1 MKAISLAEAYCN
13 PSRCKHIRSSYRPNE
28 KVQHLLSYPVISDGV
43 HTFDSGKYGQRSI
56 QFGNAAYQ
64 TFAATATTWFQKPY
78 QHLLPYIQKVDS
90 LGDNILH
97 YVNKQF
103 PIIKKPTQ
111 ELYNDTKGLVSL
123 LYHKALEGRDHVLKV
138 YDSEYKKNKQV
149 GLVAHG
155 KAAVTTVLGVSNEA
169 LLAQLP
175 FAPEEGR
182 GNQYRQL
189 KFQSTEKTRL
199 TSTLPQDLNGPRP
212 LLLAMS
218 SISAQRSLVEI

>member
-1 MKAISLAEAYCN
+1 MKAVSLAEAYCN
-13 PSRCKHIRSSYRPNE
+13 PSRCKLIRSSYRTNE

-43 HTFDSGKYGQRSI
+43 HTFKSGKYGQRSI

-64 TFAATATTWFQKPY
+64 TFAGTATTWFQRPY

-97 YVNKQF
+97 HVHKQF

-111 ELYNDTKGLVSL
+111 ELYNDTKDLISL
-123 LYHKALEGRDHVLKV
+123 SYHKGLEGRDHVLKV
-138 YDSEYKKNKQV
+138 YDSEYEKNKQV

-155 KAAVTTVLGVSNEA
+155 KAAVTTVLG
-169 LLAQLP
+169 LP

-189 KFQSTEKTRL
+189 KFQSMEKTRF

-212 LLLAMS
+212 LLLAMAFY
-218 SISAQRSLVEI
+218 IGTTTDRSLVEI

>member
-1 MKAISLAEAYCN
+1 MSSQLNDNAGLAQH
-13 PSRCKHIRSSYRPNE
+13 S
-28 KVQHLLSYPVISDGV
+28 VFFQHLLSYPVISDGV
-43 HTFDSGKYGQRSI
+43 HTFESGKYGQRSI
-56 QFGNAAYQ
+56 QYGNAAYQ

-97 YVNKQF
+97 YVDKQF

-111 ELYNDTKGLVSL
+111 ELYNDTKDLISSS
-123 LYHKALEGRDHVLKV
+123 YHKALEGRDHVLMV

-169 LLAQLP
+169 LSWL
-175 FAPEEGR
+175 
-182 GNQYRQL
+182 
-189 KFQSTEKTRL
+189 SC
-199 TSTLPQDLNGPRP
+199 
-212 LLLAMS
+212 LLHPKKAE
-218 SISAQRSLVEI
+218 ATNTVN